1 MCPYPSRPRLR
12 VGSLGL
18 SVFGPRSPEERRL
31 ATYRVR
37 QETTRDAVGAGV
49 LACADAWAEAIA
61 DGAGA
66 EAWLAGLVLR
76 LRALLRARPFS
87 ATAAAEVGAA
97 LVEGHLTDP
106 DLLARTAEVLDQHL
120 YTLAGADDA
129 DARTRLTL
137 AVGSLAAGF
146 AGALRMRALAEQQH
160 ATMRLRHLAHH
171 DPLTGLPNRAL
182 LTERINQLFRSP
194 SPDSRV
200 GLCFLDLDGFKRIND
215 AYGHDFGDRL
225 LAAVAERMNACVTAQ
240 GHLLVRMGGD
250 EFVILVGHPRPGA
263 AAAIADHVMAALA
276 TPFQVGD
283 REVSVSASMGVVERP
298 LAATGPTELLRA
310 ADITMYRAKK
320 AGKGQWTMFDQDRGP
335 HRLDFPV
342 ASDSV
347 GCLGVG
353 AAIAS

>member
-12 VGSLGL
+12 VGSLRL
-18 SVFGPRSPEERRL
+18 SVSEPGSSDERRL

-37 QETTRDAVGAGV
+37 QETIPDAVGAGV
-49 LACADAWAEAIA
+49 LACADAWAAAIA

-76 LRALLRARPFS
+76 LRALLRAQPFS
-87 ATAAAEVGAA
+87 AMAAAEVGAA

-129 DARTRLTL
+129 
-137 AVGSLAAGF
+137 
-146 AGALRMRALAEQQH
+146 GALRVRALAEHQH
-160 ATMRLRHLAHH
+160 ATMHLRHLAHH

-194 SPDSRV
+194 TPDSRV

-215 AYGHDFGDRL
+215 MYGHDFGDRL

-263 AAAIADHVMAALA
+263 AAAVADHVMAALA
-276 TPFQVGD
+276 TPFQVDD

-298 LAATGPTELLRA
+298 LAATGPAELLRA

-320 AGKGQWTMFDQDRGP
+320 AGKGRWTMFDQDRGP

>member
-1 MCPYPSRPRLR
+1 
-12 VGSLGL
+12 
-18 SVFGPRSPEERRL
+18 VFEPRSSDERRL

-37 QETTRDAVGAGV
+37 QETTPDAVGAGV
-49 LACADAWAEAIA
+49 LACADAWAGAIA

-97 LVEGHLTDP
+97 LVDGHLTDP

-137 AVGSLAAGF
+137 AIGSLAAGF

-263 AAAIADHVMAALA
+263 AAAIADRVMAALA

-298 LAATGPTELLRA
+298 LAATGPAELLRA

>member
-1 MCPYPSRPRLR
+1 MSE
-12 VGSLGL
+12 
-18 SVFGPRSPEERRL
+18 PRSPDERRL

-37 QETTRDAVGAGV
+37 QETIPDAVGAGV
-49 LACADAWAEAIA
+49 LACADAWAAAIA
-61 DGAGA
+61 DGTGA
-66 EAWLAGLVLR
+66 EAWLASLVLR
-76 LRALLRARPFS
+76 LRAVLRARPF
-87 ATAAAEVGAA
+87 AAMAAAEVGAA

-120 YTLAGADDA
+120 HTLTGADDA

-137 AVGSLAAGF
+137 AIGSLAAGF

-182 LTERINQLFRSP
+182 LTERINQLFRAP
-194 SPDSRV
+194 DPDSRV

-283 REVSVSASMGVVERP
+283 HEVSVSASMGVVERP
-298 LAATGPTELLRA
+298 LAATGPAELLRA

-320 AGKGQWTMFDQDRGP
+320 AGKARWTMFDQDRGP
-335 HRLDFPV
+335 HRVDFPV
-342 ASDSV
+342 ASDSI

>member
-1 MCPYPSRPRLR
+1 
-12 VGSLGL
+12 
-18 SVFGPRSPEERRL
+18 VFEPRSPDERRL

-37 QETTRDAVGAGV
+37 QETIPDAVGAGV
-49 LACADAWAEAIA
+49 LACADAWAAAIA

-66 EAWLAGLVLR
+66 AAWLAGLVLR

-106 DLLARTAEVLDQHL
+106 DLLARTAEVLDRHL
-120 YTLAGADDA
+120 HTLAGADDA

-137 AVGSLAAGF
+137 AIGSLAAGF

-194 SPDSRV
+194 DPDSRV

-225 LAAVAERMNACVTAQ
+225 LAAVAERMNMCVTAQ

-276 TPFQVGD
+276 MPFQVGD
-283 REVSVSASMGVVERP
+283 HEVSVSASMGVVERP
-298 LAATGPTELLRA
+298 LAATGPAELLRA

-320 AGKGQWTMFDQDRGP
+320 AGKGRWTMFDQDRGP
-335 HRLDFPV
+335 HRVDFPV
-342 ASDSV
+342 ASDSI